1 MGKNMS
7 KSEHTKIQLLKA
19 LERICLHK
27 PERISPEQ
35 KLSVRAVEDE
45 AGLGDGSA
53 YYYKDIIKKI
63 RDEINRSDEKAK
75 FVQNE
80 LETTLIT
87 KLRNSLQ
94 AEKRLKEKY
103 RMEII
108 KLRKQLSLMAAQHNS
123 MTLQIQLHM
132 TKIAELES
140 HVVKISD

>member
-1 MGKNMS
+1 MS

-19 LERICLHK
+19 LERILLQK

-35 KLSVRAVEDE
+35 KLSVRAVENE